1 MSWIE
6 AILWSISRAA
16 VVALLGTVI
25 ATGVL
30 RWLEALPQA
39 RKAWG
44 WCGVL
49 LPFFVPS
56 LMTGYCYRDT
66 SMALV
71 HHPWVREIL
80 YGLIV
85 TMQVVPVAV
94 VILAFSPTPVTS
106 AAALHTGRL
115 FKLKPSQQWRLIVSS
130 RFQYHIA
137 ACCLLFLLT
146 FQEADLAALMQASG
160 WTEWMFTKHAAG
172 LMLGETMRLTLWPVL
187 IQLPFFIPV
196 LFWLGKNSSGN
207 SNATSRSSR
216 SPKWM
221 TWVVLFWVIASNFVV
236 VLVPASQLVQG
247 IRVGT
252 GTLLQQPSVPREIGD
267 ALLIAATTTVCA
279 IGIAA
284 LFRRVTAQDSGHW
297 GILLVLFC
305 LLLPGLLGNLALG
318 LIIAGIFQ
326 TAPLQFAYDTPL
338 PLILGEVGVILPKT
352 MILFHCITRMSVPAS
367 KHFISLL
374 RSAVGRQ
381 QRASAAELEW
391 QTTGR
396 VRFAVVAIVGFW
408 AYFEVMLPSILA
420 MPGLAPV
427 GLVLY
432 NNLHYGRI
440 AALGAK
446 LALALLV
453 PFIVATLFLLLRRV
467 LTR

>member
-1 MSWIE
+1 
-6 AILWSISRAA
+6 
-16 VVALLGTVI
+16 
-25 ATGVL
+25 
-30 RWLEALPQA
+30 
-39 RKAWG
+39 
-44 WCGVL
+44 
-49 LPFFVPS
+49 
-56 LMTGYCYRDT
+56 
-66 SMALV
+66 MALV
-71 HHPWVREIL
+71 HFPWLREFL

-94 VILAFSPTPVTS
+94 VILAFSPTPATS
-106 AAALHTGRL
+106 AAALYTGRL
-115 FKLKPSQQWRLIVSS
+115 FNLKPSQQWRLIVNS

-137 ACCLLFLLT
+137 AFCLLFLLS

-196 LFWLGKNSSGN
+196 LFWLGKDSNLN
-207 SNATSRSSR
+207 SNAISHFFR

-221 TWVVLFWVIASNFVV
+221 NGAVILWLIASILTV
-236 VLVPASQLVQG
+236 VLVPGSQLVLG
-247 IRVGT
+247 IRVGI
-252 GTLLQQPSVPREIGD
+252 GSLFQQPSVPREIGD
-267 ALLIAATTTVCA
+267 ALLIAATTIVCA
-279 IGIAA
+279 IGITAT
-284 LFRRVTAQDSGHW
+284 FRWMAFRKRGRSGT
-297 GILLVLFC
+297 LLMLFC

-352 MILFHCITRMSVPAS
+352 MILFHCVICMGVPAS

-374 RSAVGRQ
+374 GSAVGRR
-381 QRASAAELEW
+381 QRISAAELQW

-396 VRFAVVAIVGFW
+396 VRFAVVTIVGFW
-408 AYFEVMLPSILA
+408 AYFEVLLPSILA

-446 LALALLV
+446 LALALLI
-453 PFIVATLFLLLRRV
+453 PFLVALVYLLLRRFCSRFSSV
-467 LTR
+467 

>member
-1 MSWIE
+1 M
-6 AILWSISRAA
+6 
-16 VVALLGTVI
+16 VALLGTVI

-30 RWLEALPQA
+30 RWLEVLPPA

-71 HHPWVREIL
+71 HYPWLREFL

-94 VILAFSPTPVTS
+94 VILAFSPTPTTS

-115 FKLKPSQQWRLIVSS
+115 FKLKPTQQWRLSVSS

-137 ACCLLFLLT
+137 AYCLSFLLA

-172 LMLGETMRLTLWPVL
+172 LMLRETMRLTLWPVL
-187 IQLPFFIPV
+187 IQLPFLIPV
-196 LFWLGKNSSGN
+196 LIWLEKDSNKNT
-207 SNATSRSSR
+207 NAILRSSR
-216 SPKWM
+216 LPKWM
-221 TWVVLFWVIASNFVV
+221 NWAALFWISSSIFVV
-236 VLVPASQLVQG
+236 ALIPALQLVQG
-247 IRVGT
+247 IRIGI
-252 GTLLQQPSVPREIGD
+252 GSLLQQPSVPREIGD
-267 ALLIAATTTVCA
+267 ALLIAATTTAGAVGLTTA
-279 IGIAA
+279 
-284 LFRRVTAQDSGHW
+284 FRWVAVRKRGRW
-297 GILLVLFC
+297 GILIVLFC

-318 LIIAGIFQ
+318 LIIARFFQ

-352 MILFHCITRMSVPAS
+352 MILFHCISRMSVPAS

-374 RSAVGRQ
+374 SRAAGRQ
-381 QRASAAELEW
+381 QRASAAELQW

-396 VRFAVVAIVGFW
+396 VWFAVVAIVGFW

-446 LALALLV
+446 LTLALLI
-453 PFIVATLFLLLRRV
+453 PFIVASLFLLLRRFLSRFSTV
-467 LTR
+467 